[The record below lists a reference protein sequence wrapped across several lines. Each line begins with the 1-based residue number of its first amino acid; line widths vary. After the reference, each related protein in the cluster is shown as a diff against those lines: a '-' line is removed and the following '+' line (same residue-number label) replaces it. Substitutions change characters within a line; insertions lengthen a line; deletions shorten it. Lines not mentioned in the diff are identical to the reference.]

1 MAVLENLNWTSTD
14 SPLYLNPRLPN
25 VTANKLIHLYTHIK
39 PFEHLKAHI
48 ILTTSGTH
56 QLKLVALK
64 KDAFLCAA
72 TSVNN
77 HINATKEDR
86 WLNPLPPF
94 HVGGLGIH
102 ARAYL
107 SQSTVIG
114 LSKWSV
120 PHFIERIKT
129 NQITLTSLV
138 PTQLFDIVSQN
149 KKCPP
154 SLRHIFIGGSAL
166 SSAVANKARILGWPI
181 STCYGMTETA
191 SQILINGKA
200 YPHVKIKTDP
210 RSKKLMITSDCLL
223 TGYCELI
230 NDSPQLIDPKKNGWF
245 LTDDHCEIK
254 NDKITILG
262 RGSEMVKIGGELVSL
277 QRLNLHLDN
286 AKFQSNFKEKAVLIA
301 EQDNRLG
308 NHIVLRTNSKKTEKL
323 IQYYHQICSP
333 FERIKYVNSKKLL
346 L

>member
-1 MAVLENLNWTSTD
+1 MLNLNWTSTD
-14 SPLYLNPRLPN
+14 TPLYLNPRLPN
-25 VTANKLIHLYTHIK
+25 VTAKKLINLYTHIK
-39 PFEHLKAHI
+39 PFKHLKSHI

-72 TSVNN
+72 ISVNT

-86 WLNPLPPF
+86 WLNPLPLF

-107 SQSTVIG
+107 SQSTVIA
-114 LSKWSV
+114 LPKWSV

-129 NQITLTSLV
+129 DKITLTSLV

-149 KKCPP
+149 KTCPP

-166 SSAVANKARILGWPI
+166 SSAVANKARTLGWPI
-181 STCYGMTETA
+181 VPCYGMTETA
-191 SQILINGKA
+191 SQILINGTP

-210 RSKKLMITSDCLL
+210 RSKKLMISSDCLL
-223 TGYCELI
+223 TGYCQLI
-230 NDSPQLIDPKKNGWF
+230 DDMPQLIDPKENGWF

-254 NDKITILG
+254 NDKI
-262 RGSEMVKIGGELVSL
+262 
-277 QRLNLHLDN
+277 
-286 AKFQSNFKEKAVLIA
+286 
-301 EQDNRLG
+301 
-308 NHIVLRTNSKKTEKL
+308 
-323 IQYYHQICSP
+323 
-333 FERIKYVNSKKLL
+333 
-346 L
+346 